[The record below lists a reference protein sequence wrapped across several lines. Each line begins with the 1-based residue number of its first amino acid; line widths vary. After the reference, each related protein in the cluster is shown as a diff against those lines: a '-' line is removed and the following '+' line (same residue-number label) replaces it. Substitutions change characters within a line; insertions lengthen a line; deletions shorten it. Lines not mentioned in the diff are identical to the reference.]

1 MVISLQQNPKNDIHL
16 HRITSIK
23 IKNINIIKILNI
35 HIHQQQSNNAV
46 HIQDTEIKTDLH
58 HIQQDI
64 TIMNTT
70 TDNPDTVH
78 IQETI
83 IIIITIETTNIM
95 TTPLLIVVVVVV
107 ITATSTIIAILQE
120 AVVAVVVIVV
130 ATTATT
136 AVVIIIHITIYLQHV
151 IPNRI
156 HGLQNHHQ
164 LIIYIQLLGIS
175 TVYSIVS
182 IVIFNL
188 ISQIVKRKFEEMN
201 KQQFNET
208 VPISSTDKSKREKEL
223 YVTNLPNDLNPTK
236 IVEILNTALR
246 TIEANTTNQDPIIG
260 AYTTSDKEFTF
271 LQFRSIEDC
280 NNAFKLNGMQ
290 ILNKPIRIGKPIYSD
305 DTNVT
310 TQEKE
315 MFPTLSSFEK
325 DLNNKTSNTNHINQ
339 PLTINTVNTV
349 QVNSNLLALNQ
360 YALNNQLNNIRANLI
375 QSNTNNMPSTSK
387 LLVSNL
393 PLYFG
398 ENEIRKIFKFWG
410 RIKYLDILHDS
421 TTKKFNGQCNIE
433 YETEKSTQEA
443 LHYAMG
449 MKLGDNIL
457 YIKRSANIN
466 PPNVYN
472 TTMSNQYNSNNN
484 ILYSNLL
491 KNNNIST
498 NNVRQGLTMITNTLN
513 QSNSTNTIIPAI
525 SAEEYIKF
533 RENNP
538 SNVLCIKNMVT
549 LDELEGNE
557 EYKELNYDIL
567 EECKHYGKVIQV
579 KIPRPSSDYGML
591 GVGKVFVEYANRD
604 GASWA
609 KKYMQGTTFRG
620 RTLDVVFHPEESFRK
635 GQYE

>member
-1 MVISLQQNPKNDIHL
+1 MQQNPKNDIHL

-35 HIHQQQSNNAV
+35 HQQQSNNGV

-83 IIIITIETTNIM
+83 IIIITT
-95 TTPLLIVVVVVV
+95 LLIVVVVVV

-120 AVVAVVVIVV
+120 VAVVVVVIVV
-130 ATTATT
+130 ATATT
-136 AVVIIIHITIYLQHV
+136 AVVIIIHTTIYLQHV
-151 IPNRI
+151 IQNRI
-156 HGLQNHHQ
+156 HGLQNHHHQ
-164 LIIYIQLLGIS
+164 LIIYIQLLGTS

-290 ILNKPIRIGKPIYSD
+290 ILNKPIRIGKPVYSD

-325 DLNNKTSNTNHINQ
+325 DLNNKTSNNNHINQ

-349 QVNSNLLALNQ
+349 QVNSNLLSLNQ

-457 YIKRSANIN
+457 YILSLFS
-466 PPNVYN
+466 Y
-472 TTMSNQYNSNNN
+472 
-484 ILYSNLL
+484 LCLL
-491 KNNNIST
+491 SYEF
-498 NNVRQGLTMITNTLN
+498 
-513 QSNSTNTIIPAI
+513 II
-525 SAEEYIKF
+525 
-533 RENNP
+533 
-538 SNVLCIKNMVT
+538 
-549 LDELEGNE
+549 
-557 EYKELNYDIL
+557 
-567 EECKHYGKVIQV
+567 
-579 KIPRPSSDYGML
+579 
-591 GVGKVFVEYANRD
+591 
-604 GASWA
+604 
-609 KKYMQGTTFRG
+609 
-620 RTLDVVFHPEESFRK
+620 
-635 GQYE
+635 